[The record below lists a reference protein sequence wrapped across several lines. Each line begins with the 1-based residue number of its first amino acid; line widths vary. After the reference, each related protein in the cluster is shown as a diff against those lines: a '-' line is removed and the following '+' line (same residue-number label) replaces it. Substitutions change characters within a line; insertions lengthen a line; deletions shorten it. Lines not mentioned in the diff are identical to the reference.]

1 MPDHYFIT
9 HSNIIRKHAITRD
22 FNIDPNNEIF
32 VNFVTFIKAL
42 YKKETISYPK
52 FYKMDNMS
60 KLGFLGTEML
70 LRDNSFFDRY
80 SKEEIGIIM
89 MNSSSSLDTDLLYNQ
104 TIKDKSNYFPSPS
117 LFVYTLPNILIGE
130 ICIRHGI
137 KGENAFFIFDR
148 FEPQKILDLVHLLL
162 DEDRAQACLCGWVEV
177 LEDNFES
184 VMFLVEKEKR
194 MKEFQLKNEYS
205 SFDIENL
212 KLLYQ
217 NKK

>member
-1 MPDHYFIT
+1 
-9 HSNIIRKHAITRD
+9 
-22 FNIDPNNEIF
+22 
-32 VNFVTFIKAL
+32 
-42 YKKETISYPK
+42 
-52 FYKMDNMS
+52 
-60 KLGFLGTEML
+60 
-70 LRDNSFFDRY
+70 
-80 SKEEIGIIM
+80 

-184 VMFLVEKEKR
+184 VLFLVEKEKR